1 MALLISLV
9 TSFILYIVLDLLW
22 LGVIAKSFITKWL
35 APWMTSGLKIIPALM
50 VYVLLAAGLT
60 FFVLPRSGTWYM
72 ALVWGAVMGL
82 VVYGVYDLT
91 NLSTIL
97 GWPIKF
103 VLVDMSWGIVSGA
116 IVAAVTYFISGLV
129 R

>member
-1 MALLISLV
+1 MEELSQEDKEL
-9 TSFILYIVLDLLW
+9 
-22 LGVIAKSFITKWL
+22 
-35 APWMTSGLKIIPALM
+35 
-50 VYVLLAAGLT
+50 
-60 FFVLPRSGTWYM
+60 VLPRSGTWYM